1 MEALVLPF
9 LGIVLVL
16 AAIYGLG
23 SNRPAVEE
31 DEVKAVRPLLRLL
44 HRTETGVHE
53 ADRHLRP
60 FRREVEHA
68 LAKGYIRRA
77 GDGVLTLTDLGDRL
91 RRTGKLAA
99 VSAPSSY
106 RA

>member
-9 LGIVLVL
+9 LAIVLIL
-16 AAIYGLG
+16 ALIYGLG

-44 HRTETGVHE
+44 QREEGGLSEDHPRLESY
-53 ADRHLRP
+53 
-60 FRREVEHA
+60 RREIAHA
-68 LAKGYIRRA
+68 LERGYIRRA
-77 GDGVLTLTDLGDRL
+77 NNGVLTLTDVGDRL

-99 VSAPSSY
+99 VTTGPGL